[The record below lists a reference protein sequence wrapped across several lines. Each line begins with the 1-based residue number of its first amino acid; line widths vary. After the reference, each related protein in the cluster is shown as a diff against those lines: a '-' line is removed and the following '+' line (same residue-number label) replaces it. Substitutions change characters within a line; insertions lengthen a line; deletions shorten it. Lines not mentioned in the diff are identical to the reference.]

1 MTFETDLQAAQASG
15 RPFSVM
21 VDLTAKTRTVAY
33 LTDEELA
40 ARAERHDAADAASA
54 PAMLERKRAE
64 ALKALD
70 DARLAA
76 AVADPNAPQAVKDYA
91 ALAQR

>member
-15 RPFSVM
+15 RPFRVM

-33 LTDEELA
+33 LTDEEIAERDKRYADSAA
-40 ARAERHDAADAASA
+40 ARLASTIT
-54 PAMLERKRAE
+54 RKRAA

-70 DARLAA
+70 ETRLADA
-76 AVADPNAPQAVKDYA
+76 AADPDAPQAVKDYA